1 MGSNQ
6 LLYICMGTVKY
17 IIHALKTRQPVFVNS
32 PSPKWGRFDPLRL
45 AGVDSSILPSTM
57 IFRV

>member
-1 MGSNQ
+1 
-6 LLYICMGTVKY
+6 MGTVKY

-32 PSPKWGRFDPLRL
+32 SSPKWGSFDPLRL

-57 IFRV
+57 SVILLIQ